1 MNKASNC
8 RRNKAL
14 FRCGR
19 FNLTSI
25 RLIGLT
31 FGLSLATPLFAAEPL
46 IARITTNIGDI
57 TAELNDRAAPTTVA
71 NFVNLAQRGF
81 YDGLTFHRWEKNF
94 MIQGGDPL
102 GDGTGGPGYRFGGE
116 IVLRHNQPGI
126 LSMANSGPRTDGSQF
141 FITHLAT
148 AHLNG
153 KHSVFGKVIDGL
165 PVVRA
170 LRRKDAIVSIRIEG
184 DYSALFERK
193 AAQLAGWNAV
203 LETNYPDLLV
213 AP

>member
-1 MNKASNC
+1 MNKNGPL
-8 RRNKAL
+8 RILR
-14 FRCGR
+14 
-19 FNLTSI
+19 LTTK
-25 RLIGLT
+25 RLLLIGVAL
-31 FGLSLATPLFAAEPL
+31 LSSQASPLFAADPL
-46 IARITTNIGDI
+46 IARITTSIGVV
-57 TAELNDRAAPTTVA
+57 TAQLNERAAPTTVA

-102 GDGTGGPGYRFGGE
+102 GDGKGGPGYRFSGE
-116 IVLRHNQPGI
+116 IILRHNQPGI
-126 LSMANSGPRTDGSQF
+126 LSMANSGQGTDGSQF

-165 PVVRA
+165 PVVQA
-170 LRRKDAIVSIRIEG
+170 LRRKDMIVSIRIEG
-184 DYSALFERK
+184 DYSALLDRK
-193 AAQLAGWNAV
+193 ASQLAEWNSV
-203 LETNYPDLLV
+203 LDTGFPGLLA